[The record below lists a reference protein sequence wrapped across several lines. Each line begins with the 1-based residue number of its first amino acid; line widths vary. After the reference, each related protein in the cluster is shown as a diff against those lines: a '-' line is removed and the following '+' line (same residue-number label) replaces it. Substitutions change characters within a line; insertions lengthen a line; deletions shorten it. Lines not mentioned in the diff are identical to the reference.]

1 MNSGTRYSLTPER
14 AALTLGAVAAALVLV
29 HVAAMQAYFN
39 PALGLDERF
48 GLSYWQLAVFDLD
61 EEESFGTWFSS
72 GILFVAGVLLLNQ
85 AGALCPDRSS
95 ELRSAE
101 SSEHRWWFVLGLA
114 FVFLSVDEVVG
125 MHELMNT
132 LMEENPWTVVGFP
145 VLVLVGLS
153 YLPFLWR
160 YRGRTAVLFVVA
172 GVIYGGGAVGVEH
185 YTDADVNSLHYN
197 MWTALEEGMEMY
209 GVIVLIYAI
218 LDFMRQNPVPRVT
231 LAVLPDGGAAG

>member
-1 MNSGTRYSLTPER
+1 MKSGIRYLLTPRR

-29 HVAAMQAYFN
+29 HVLAMQAYFN

-48 GLSYWQLAVFDLD
+48 GLHYWQLAIFDLD

-72 GILFVAGVLLLNQ
+72 GILFVAGALLLNQ
-85 AGALCPDRSS
+85 ARALRPKG
-95 ELRSAE
+95 E
-101 SSEHRWWFVLGLA
+101 SEHRWWFVLGLA
-114 FVFLSVDEVVG
+114 FVFLSMDEVVG

-132 LMEENPWTVVGFP
+132 LMEDTPWTVVGFP
-145 VLVLVGLS
+145 VLAFVGLS

-160 YRGRTAVLFVVA
+160 YRGRTALLFIVA
-172 GVIYGGGAVGVEH
+172 GLMYGGGAVGVEH
-185 YTDADVNSLHYN
+185 FTDAEVNSLHYN

-218 LDFMRQNPVPRVT
+218 LDFTQENCAGAVT
-231 LAVLPDGGAAG
+231 VEVGPDGR